1 MAITM
6 QSALARMIGA
16 IGEDSFI
23 AAGTESLCAAIGFDL
38 AAAVL
43 HRADARAD
51 LLFDGFAP
59 AGFGQ
64 GLANYVC
71 HTHGLSPMVHPVP
84 TLGAVRA
91 SDFALD
97 GCARTDAYLV
107 WTDEE
112 EMGFRTL
119 GWPERC
125 EEIGLYIATWGGVVE
140 LSFYRERAQTSLS
153 SGDLYA
159 LGALSVPVAAAFER
173 HEIFSRP
180 SPAHA
185 RLSARECEVY
195 ELMVAGCSSEAI
207 ALRLGISRHTV
218 KDHRKQIFRKLQ
230 VGSLAEL
237 FARNRKAN

>member
-1 MAITM
+1 M
-6 QSALARMIGA
+6 QSALTDMIGA
-16 IGEDSFI
+16 IGEEGFV
-23 AAGTESLCAAIGFDL
+23 AATTESLRSAIGFDL

-43 HRADARAD
+43 HRADARAE

-64 GLANYVC
+64 GLANYVH
-71 HTHGLSPMVHPVP
+71 HTHGMSPIVHPVP
-84 TLGAVRA
+84 MLGAVRA

-97 GCARTDAYLV
+97 GGNRTDIYLV
-107 WTDEE
+107 WTAEE

-125 EEIGLYIATWGGVVE
+125 EEIGLYIAAWSGVIE
-140 LSFYRERAQTSLS
+140 LSFYRARGCASLS
-153 SGDLYA
+153 PGELQTLGELSG
-159 LGALSVPVAAAFER
+159 PVTAAFER
-173 HEIFSRP
+173 HGRFSRT
-180 SPAHA
+180 A
-185 RLSARECEVY
+185 RAPGTLSSRECEVY

-218 KDHRKQIFRKLQ
+218 KDHRKQIFRKLR

-237 FARNRKAN
+237 FARSRRAN